1 MTGSLILQI
10 PGIKLALAI
19 SFKYLDL
26 EPSINITSPIV
37 APDPP
42 IHTNH

>member
-26 EPSINITSPIV
+26 EPSINITRPIV